1 MKKKTLLWILLII
14 SIWIN
19 GLEIAYENN
28 LIEISGDF
36 EIKEFIIKT
45 IAEEEFY
52 QPIIAQCT
60 NGGKIGEA
68 EIPFCSKYVSL
79 PDNGN
84 FVINNLSFGFDEQV
98 LDKKIVPAGWEDNLL
113 PNKAFYQTNEWIPK
127 EIIKISDP
135 NIMSGFRFS
144 QVTISPIQYNPAL
157 NKIRIIKDIQAEL
170 EVDFSINKNPIT
182 KVKSTF
188 ARSFSKIVK
197 ENILG
202 AEDKRSVGDGLY
214 LFIAPE
220 NCETNL
226 QPLLRWKEKLG
237 FKTRFAP
244 ISETGNSNTNIL
256 NYLQNAYDNWEIP
269 PEFVVLVGDVSGNI
283 VVPSNYI
290 NYGSPY
296 SPVNVTDHTYTL
308 LEGDDYFPDIMIG
321 RLSVQNQFQLQT
333 IVSKITN
340 YEGNPYMDENW
351 FTEGLMVGF
360 ISNGYW
366 QMYSHRE
373 TLMLARQKLLDFTY
387 TVVDTFIHPW
397 QSGASLLGQMI
408 NGGYTLI
415 NFRGAG
421 SPYAWHSWTSGPM
434 FEIWDIQNL
443 TNGFMLPVV
452 TSMTCGGGNFAST
465 YYPNCFGETWLN
477 EGSPSEPKGA
487 IGFIG
492 PSESDTKTGW
502 NNANSLG
509 IYQGITRENLFRCSE
524 MLLRGKMAL
533 YNNYPY
539 CHGWGGPT
547 NSDRFYFYVYNLLGD
562 PGLAVWTDV
571 PRNTNLTF
579 NTEMIYG
586 SNYLEVQVNTLAS
599 DNSDFIIA
607 VTNEDSLIATGTTD
621 FAGEAQIF
629 LNLPIGDYE
638 VTASKYGYIPETED
652 LFVVEGDILSLTE
665 FFFVE
670 ETVPGQLV
678 NLQILIQNLGNT
690 AVTNVPISLISEDI
704 YLEVISGEIIAIS
717 IAAGDIF
724 YGEFQF
730 QIGNEWKNDY
740 IADLFLNVSSA
751 FGDQS
756 FIIPVEI
763 TSPELALSQ
772 FIVDNA
778 TGCLV
783 QNETVDVNIELLN
796 CGNLETGEF
805 DVNLVSLNEKT
816 EVIISNGLY
825 SNISV
830 NGTGTNLSPFQVSV
844 NNVITSELAKYMLE
858 ISHNGNFLQE
868 LIFTIPIG
876 NIDQNSPTFSEYGYY
891 AIESD
896 DVGNFQAPVYNW
908 IEIAPQLGGN
918 GTLIGAD
925 HTTPDGYTKTIG
937 LPFTFQYFGQY
948 YNSISV
954 NSNGYLSMYEID
966 LVFHRNR
973 NIPSGIGPDAMIAP
987 FWDDLKNG
995 QMYGYYD
1002 ENNHYFVVEWL
1013 DFQNSFYTY
1022 YYETFQVIL
1031 YDPLYY
1037 PTPTGDGEILFQYKE
1052 INNVDQGENYATVGI
1067 ENEMQDSGLLMT
1079 FANIYDPTARLLE
1092 DETAILF
1099 TINEGFSLPYL
1110 SVMPEYLNVS
1120 IPPDTTIVENI
1131 FLTNNGGIG
1140 TEITYEISISHFF
1153 ERNLEG
1159 GRSIENDQIIRGSN
1173 GYIPILPMNLLYYLY
1188 HNSPDAEPVYGVR
1201 LDFPDG
1207 FYVNSANN
1215 IETLNYNNETGN
1227 GVEVSWGFGNGTPL
1241 SSVGAHPFNVNVTID
1256 ISQTQPVEI
1265 GWYIEGDG
1273 TGAAP
1278 HSVSGTIIMDPTTN
1292 TYIWLEYP
1300 NGGESLVYGLQDSV
1314 TWSHYGSLETI
1325 DIKIQH
1331 QIGEEWEII
1340 AENIDNSGYHEFMV
1354 PGPLSDNCKIMVSSI
1369 DGETFDTSDEVFQI
1383 TALNITYPVLGT
1395 VMAYASQDS
1404 ITWVD
1409 IGGVDQ
1415 VNIELSTDNG
1425 FTWMEIVSGVV
1436 NTGFYEFT
1444 VPGPPSEN
1452 CKIKVSSTDGAIYNT
1467 SELFII
1473 ADSPI
1478 YWLIPT
1484 VTSGTIP
1491 GGEIET
1497 IPIIFNSYGL
1507 EPGTYDALIN
1517 ISTNLG
1523 QQISIPVY
1531 MEVYSLD
1538 AVPEIVSVS
1547 KLYQNYPNPFNPET
1561 TIQFTTE
1568 HTENTEIVIYNIK
1581 GQKIRQYSIFPEQS
1595 QAPYGAGN
1603 LQSSIVWNGTDNN
1616 NQPVSSGIYF
1626 YKLKVNDETVATKKC
1641 LLLK

>member
-1 MKKKTLLWILLII
+1 MKKMTLLWILLII

-36 EIKEFIIKT
+36 EIQEFIIKT

-52 QPIIAQCT
+52 QLIIAQCT

-84 FVINNLSFGFDEQV
+84 FVISNLSFGFDEQT

-113 PNKAFYQTNEWIPK
+113 PNKAFYQKNEWLPND
-127 EIIKISDP
+127 IIKISEP
-135 NIMSGFRFS
+135 NIMNGFRFS
-144 QVTISPIQYNPAL
+144 QITISPIQYNPAL
-157 NKIRIIKDIQAEL
+157 NKIRIIKNIQAEL
-170 EVDFSINKNPIT
+170 EVDFSITANPIKNT
-182 KVKSTF
+182 KSTF
-188 ARSFSKIVK
+188 SKSFSKIVK
-197 ENILG
+197 ENVLG
-202 AEDKRSVGDGLY
+202 AEDKRSVEDGLY
-214 LFIAPE
+214 LFIAPD

-244 ISETGNSNTNIL
+244 ISETGNSNSNIL
-256 NYLQNAYDNWEIP
+256 NYLQNAYDNWEVP
-269 PEFVVLVGDVSGNI
+269 AEFVVLVGDVNGNI

-321 RLSVQNQFQLQT
+321 RLSVRDQMQLMT
-333 IVSKITN
+333 VVSKIIN
-340 YEGNPYMDENW
+340 YEGNPYLNENW
-351 FTEGLMVGF
+351 FTKALKVGF
-360 ISNGYW
+360 VATGYW
-366 QMYSHRE
+366 GMYSQRE
-373 TLMLARQKLLDFTY
+373 TLMAARQKLLDFTY

-397 QSGASLLGQMI
+397 QSGASQLGQMI
-408 NGGYTLI
+408 NGGYTFI
-415 NFRGAG
+415 NYRGAG
-421 SPYAWHSWTSGPM
+421 GPASWASWTGGSM

-443 TNGFMLPVV
+443 TNGFMLPMV
-452 TSMTCGGGNFAST
+452 TSIVCGGGNFST
-465 YYPNCFGETWLN
+465 SYYPSCFGETWLN
-477 EGSPSEPKGA
+477 AGSPSDPKGA

-492 PSESDTKTGW
+492 PSEHDTKTAW
-502 NNANSLG
+502 NNANDLG
-509 IYQGITRENLFRCSE
+509 IYQGITRENLFRCGE
-524 MLLRGKMAL
+524 MMLRGKMEL

-562 PGLAVWTDV
+562 PGLAVWTDI
-571 PRNTNLTF
+571 PRNADLIF
-579 NTEMIYG
+579 DTEMIYG
-586 SNYLEVQVNTLAS
+586 SNYLEVQVNSSAS

-607 VTNEDSLIATGTTD
+607 VTNDDSLIATGTTD
-621 FAGEAQIF
+621 FSGTAQIF

-638 VTASKYGYIPETED
+638 VTASKYGYIPKTED
-652 LFVVEGDILSLTE
+652 LFVVEDDVLSLTE

-670 ETVPGQLV
+670 ETVPGQLI
-678 NLQILIQNLGNT
+678 NLQILIQNLGDT
-690 AVTNVPISLISEDI
+690 AVINVPISLISEDI
-704 YLEVISGEIIAIS
+704 YLNVISGEIVASS
-717 IAAGDIF
+717 IAAGDTYF
-724 YGEFQF
+724 GEFQF

-740 IADLFLNVSSA
+740 LTNLFVNVSSA
-751 FGDQS
+751 YGDQS
-756 FIIPVEI
+756 FILPVEI
-763 TSPELALSQ
+763 ISPEMVLSQ
-772 FIVDNA
+772 FIVDNT
-778 TGCLV
+778 TGNLI

-816 EVIISNGLY
+816 EVIISSSSY
-825 SNISV
+825 FNIFV
-830 NGTGTNLSPFQVSV
+830 NGAGMNSNPFQVSV
-844 NNVITSELAKYMLE
+844 NDVITGELAKYRLE
-858 ISHNGNFLQE
+858 ISHDGNFLQE
-868 LIFTIPIG
+868 FIFTIPIG

-896 DVGNFQAPVYNW
+896 DIGNFQAPIYNW

-925 HTTPDGYTKTIG
+925 HTTSDGYTKTIG

-948 YNSISV
+948 YNTISV
-954 NSNGYLSMYEID
+954 NSNGYLSMCETD
-966 LVFHRNR
+966 LIFHRNR

-995 QMYGYYD
+995 QIYGYYD
-1002 ENNHYFVVEWL
+1002 EDNNYFVIEWL
-1013 DFQNSFYTY
+1013 NFQNSFYTY
-1022 YYETFQVIL
+1022 YNETFQVIF
-1031 YDPLYY
+1031 YDPIYY
-1037 PTPTGDGEILFQYKE
+1037 PTPTGDGEILFQYQE
-1052 INNVDQGENYATVGI
+1052 VNNVDQNENYATVGI
-1067 ENEMQDSGLLMT
+1067 ENEIQDSGLLIT
-1079 FANIYDPTARLLE
+1079 YANIYQPTTRPLE

-1099 TINEGFSLPYL
+1099 TINEGISFPYL
-1110 SVMPEYLNVS
+1110 SVIPEYLNVS
-1120 IPPDTTIVENI
+1120 IQPDTTVVENI
-1131 FLTNNGGIG
+1131 FLTNNGAPG
-1140 TEITYEISISHFF
+1140 TELTYEISVSHFF

-1173 GYIPILPMNLLYYLY
+1173 GYIPIVPMNLLYYLY
-1188 HNSPDAEPVYGVR
+1188 HNSPDGEPVYEVR

-1207 FYVNSANN
+1207 FCVNSANN

-1241 SSVGAHPFNVNVTID
+1241 TSVGTHPFNVNVTIEE
-1256 ISQTQPVEI
+1256 SQTQPVEI

-1273 TGAAP
+1273 SGAAP
-1278 HSVSGTIIMDPTTN
+1278 HSVSGTIILDPTSN
-1292 TYIWLEYP
+1292 SYIWVEYP

-1314 TWSHYGSLETI
+1314 TWNYYGDI
-1325 DIKIQH
+1325 DVVDIKIQYE
-1331 QIGEEWEII
+1331 ISGDWEII
-1340 AENIDNSGYHEFMV
+1340 AENIDNSGYQEITV

-1369 DGETFDTSDEVFQI
+1369 DGQTYDTSDDVFQI
-1383 TALNITYPVLGT
+1383 TALNITYPTLGT

-1409 IGGVDQ
+1409 LGGVDE

-1425 FTWMEIVSGVV
+1425 FTWMEIASEVV

-1444 VPGPPSEN
+1444 VPGPPSES

-1491 GGEIET
+1491 GGETET
-1497 IPIIFNSYGL
+1497 IPIIFNSFGL
-1507 EPGTYDALIN
+1507 EPGAYDALIN
-1517 ISTNLG
+1517 ISTDLG

-1531 MEVYSLD
+1531 MDVYSLD
-1538 AVPEIVSVS
+1538 ADQEIVSVS

-1561 TIQFTTE
+1561 TIYFTAE
-1568 HTENTEIVIYNIK
+1568 DAENAEIIIYNIK
-1581 GQKIRQYSIFPEQS
+1581 GQKIRTFDLESASPSPLFADRVGYSIT
-1595 QAPYGAGN
+1595 
-1603 LQSSIVWNGTDNN
+1603 WDGTDEN

-1626 YKLKVNDETVATKKC
+1626 YKLEVDNQEISVKKC